1 MYWAALRKWELTAG
15 SSTWEIMFR
24 TEPRLAM
31 TLGAFLIGM
40 WMMTLTS
47 MLTLKAS
54 AVRRVMVLRLESS
67 SWALERVSAQ
77 LRRICV
83 VGTRSTL
90 QILVLSGCLPGW
102 SGSAQMPFFPFWTIF
117 ALTSSL
123 VRSVPSAP
131 T

>member
-1 MYWAALRKWELTAG
+1 MYWAALRKWELIAG
-15 SSTWEIMFR
+15 SSTCEIMFR

-31 TLGAFLIGM
+31 TLGAFFIGM

-77 LRRICV
+77 LRRIWV
-83 VGTRSTL
+83 VGTMSTL
-90 QILVLSGCLPGW
+90 QIFVLSGCLPGC
-102 SGSAQMPFFPFWTIF
+102 
-117 ALTSSL
+117 
-123 VRSVPSAP
+123 
-131 T
+131 

>member
-1 MYWAALRKWELTAG
+1 MYCAALRKCELMAG

-31 TLGAFLIGM
+31 TFEAFLMGM
-40 WMMTLTS
+40 WMITLTS

-77 LRRICV
+77 FSRIWV
-83 VGTRSTL
+83 VGTMSTL
-90 QILVLSGCLPGW
+90 QILVFSGCLPGW
-102 SGSAQMPFFPFWTIF
+102 RGSAQMPLLPLATIL
-117 ALTSSL
+117 ALTASS
-123 VRSVPSAP
+123 VRSAPSVP